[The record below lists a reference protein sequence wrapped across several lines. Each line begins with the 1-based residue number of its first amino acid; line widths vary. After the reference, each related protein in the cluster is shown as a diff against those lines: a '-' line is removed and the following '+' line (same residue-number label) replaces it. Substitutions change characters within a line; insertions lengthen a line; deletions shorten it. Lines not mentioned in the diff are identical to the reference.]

1 MGLVSAAL
9 LIFAQSYLLVLIF
22 VALPGIGVGIFT
34 AADWAAAIDLVPDQP
49 APGLHRGLTNVATA
63 GGDALATPS
72 VGVALDLFGARA
84 VFAMMGIFFL
94 ASLALASVVRS
105 CLRRAPGLLA

>member
-1 MGLVSAAL
+1 VGLVSAAL

-72 VGVALDLFGARA
+72 VGVAL
-84 VFAMMGIFFL
+84 FL